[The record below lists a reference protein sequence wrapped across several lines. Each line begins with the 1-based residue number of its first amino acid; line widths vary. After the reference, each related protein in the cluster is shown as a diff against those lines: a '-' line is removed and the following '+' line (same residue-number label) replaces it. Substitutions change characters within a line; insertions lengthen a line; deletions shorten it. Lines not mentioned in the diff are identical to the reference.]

1 MNATAN
7 NPAPID
13 QYTERGRRCFATET
27 QRNGARMVRVGVN
40 SDVGAYYADPS
51 GRLWY
56 YSGSCWV
63 SCLASSL
70 DSLRSLAASGRIRCT
85 LD

>member
-1 MNATAN
+1 MNTATT
-7 NPAPID
+7 PALID
-13 QYTERGRRCFATET
+13 IYTERGRRCFSKET

-40 SDVGAYYADPS
+40 SDVGAYYADPT

-56 YSGSCWV
+56 YSASWV
-63 SCLASSL
+63 ACVASSL
-70 DSLRSLAASGRIRCT
+70 DSLQSLVSAGRIRCT